1 MGNFED
7 IQIVDAREN
16 EGKFKKRE
24 SHAEI
29 DCDHFGSINNNYDL
43 AKIQPRQ
50 AGEVGYEENGFQVHL
65 VRQTNVETPQEVW
78 QGHQPK
84 STKNY

>member
-1 MGNFED
+1 MGNLED
-7 IQIVDAREN
+7 IQIVDATEN

-50 AGEVGYEENGFQVHL
+50 AGEVGYEENGF
-65 VRQTNVETPQEVW
+65 
-78 QGHQPK
+78 
-84 STKNY
+84 